1 MEKQKNEKFE
11 NQKRKNGKSEKQ
23 KNEGKFTTKTTE
35 TVH

>member
-11 NQKRKNGKSEKQ
+11 NQKNGKSEKQ